1 MENKFRYKAWAN
13 QELLELVEQIKNDE
27 HPEQRTTAIRLLNH
41 TLVVDKIFI
50 AHLQGQSHPFS
61 ATNTSETPT
70 LNQLKQSIEETD
82 AWLINYAM
90 DQSPTSLKENI
101 HFTFTDGDSGRMT
114 REQILDHLII
124 HGAYHRGNV
133 GMLLTECGLNRPA
146 DIFTR
151 FLHMPERS

>member
-61 ATNTSETPT
+61 ATNTPETPT

-133 GMLLTECGLNRPA
+133 GMLLTECGLNRPT

-151 FLHMPERS
+151 FLNLPERS

>member
-13 QELLELVEQIKNDE
+13 QELLELVKQINKDEQPD
-27 HPEQRTTAIRLLNH
+27 QWTTAIRLLNH

-50 AHLQGQSHPFS
+50 AHLQGVAHSFS
-61 ATNTSETPT
+61 ATNTPETPT
-70 LNQLKQSIEETD
+70 LAQLKQRIEETD
-82 AWLINYAM
+82 AWLISYV
-90 DQSPTSLKENI
+90 QELSPTSLKEEVE
-101 HFTFTDGDSGRMT
+101 FTFTDGDSGRMT
-114 REQILDHLII
+114 REEILDHLII

-151 FLHMPERS
+151 FLHMPEQV